1 VSRLKIGLVF
11 AGLMAVMAVSATPAF
26 ALFEAS
32 SALEGTVA
40 NTEIS
45 KGGEFVYEKG
55 SVVKCPTTSPT
66 IKWDL
71 QSKSSSSQQYKIKWG
86 TECFSE
92 IGSNKFSATISES
105 DLLVMSESSGK
116 DTYAGLLGSNLVATE
131 IKTGPCTI
139 IVPVQSGLKE
149 TEQSSPSLTSFE
161 ESVKVQTTGITAEKT
176 KNVNC
181 PLLSKTTSGEL
192 KGVVFSLKGQGQR

>member
-1 VSRLKIGLVF
+1 MRKLKIGLMF
-11 AGLMAVMAVSATPAF
+11 AGLMAVMAVSAAPAS

-40 NTEIS
+40 NSEITKS
-45 KGGEFVYEKG
+45 GEFVYEKG
-55 SVVKCPTTSPT
+55 SIFKCPTTSPT
-66 IKWDL
+66 VKWAL
-71 QSKSSSSQQYKIKWG
+71 PSKSSSSQQYKIKWG
-86 TECFSE
+86 KECVSE
-92 IGSNKFSATISES
+92 IGANKFPITISES

-139 IVPVQSGLKE
+139 IVPAQSNLKE

-161 ESVKVQTTGITAEKT
+161 ETVKVNTTGITAEKT
-176 KNVNC
+176 KNSLC
-181 PLLSKTTSGEL
+181 PLLSKTTTAEL
-192 KGVVFSLKGQGQR
+192 KGVEFKLKGQGQR